1 MKKFYT
7 SALFA
12 MLGTIAI
19 GQSFFVQTDYRG
31 AFAPAPTPMWT
42 DGWVNWDPQNTNY
55 GTSNVT
61 VTANITNNTTWTSNN
76 VYLLSGPIYVKNGA
90 TLTIQPGTVIMGDK
104 AVLYSGLYITQGSKL
119 NAQGTASQPIVF
131 TSNQPAGSR
140 DKGDWGGI
148 ILMGRAANNQP
159 SGIAFIEGIAQSADT
174 QYGGGANPD
183 NNDDSGILSY
193 VRIEF
198 GGQIFQADKE
208 INGLTF
214 GSVGSGTQIDHIQTS
229 FINDDAFEWFGGSVN
244 CSHLVSYRNLD
255 DDFDT
260 DNGFSG
266 KVQFGLIVRDPN
278 ISDLSPS
285 STSEGFESDNDA
297 TGSAATPKTSAI
309 FSNITGVGPYRGT
322 IATLPSGGAGY
333 RRALRIRRNSSISVY
348 NSIFMDFRNGLYL
361 DNTNPGA
368 EANATAGTLR
378 FRSNII
384 AGNTPGKVTEK
395 IAGSTFPLTTFFAT
409 NNNDSIAA
417 TTGILTTPYD
427 YLAPDYRPA
436 GASPALTNIDFA
448 DAHILPYVLTAPA
461 VGAATQSYCQD
472 EVASQLSATAT
483 NGNTLNWYT
492 VAQGGVATT
501 TAPTPSTT
509 TAGTFNFYVSQ
520 MNAEGFESP
529 RSLITITVNATP
541 ATPTIAASGST
552 TFCTGGSVDLTA
564 STATAYDW
572 STNATTAT
580 ITVST
585 SGNYTVTITDA
596 NGCEATSSA
605 VTVNVSNAPVPTVA
619 INGATTLCEGE
630 TVTLTASTAD
640 TYTWSNNATTQS
652 IVVSTAG
659 TYNVTTT
666 NADACDGV
674 GQSSNVVITVNPQ
687 PEAIGAIGTINNFV
701 VNFTNTSAN
710 ATSYSWDFGDFT
722 SSSAAQPTHAF
733 AASGAYTVTLTAI
746 NGDCSD
752 DTTFTINIVVGL
764 DELTALNNAVIFP
777 NPASDNATLAI
788 ELTEQTTLDVVV
800 MNANGQIVQTVAAGD
815 FEAGKHTLTIDAG
828 NFAQGLYYT
837 VIRSNEATQTIKLSI
852 VK

>member
-1 MKKFYT
+1 MKKIYT

-12 MLGTIAI
+12 LIGTIAFS
-19 GQSFFVQTDYRG
+19 QSFFVQTDYRG
-31 AFAPAPTPMWT
+31 AFAPAPTAMWT

-55 GTSNVT
+55 GISNVT

-76 VYLLSGPIYVKNGA
+76 IYLLSGPIYVKNGA
-90 TLTIQPGTVIMGDK
+90 TLTIQPGTIIMGDK
-104 AVLYSGLYITQGSKL
+104 STLYSGLYITQGSRL
-119 NAQGTASQPIVF
+119 IAQGTVTQPIVF
-131 TSNQPAGSR
+131 TSNQAAGAR
-140 DKGDWGGI
+140 DKGDWGGV

-159 SGIAFIEGIAQSADT
+159 GGIANIEGIAPSADT
-174 QYGGGANPD
+174 QFGGGTNPD
-183 NNDDSGILSY
+183 DNDNSGILSY

-198 GGQIFQADKE
+198 GGQIFQPDKE
-208 INGLTF
+208 INGLTL
-214 GSVGSGTQIDHIQTS
+214 GSIGRATQIDHIQTS
-229 FINDDAFEWFGGSVN
+229 FTNDDAFEWFGGTVN
-244 CSHLVSYRNLD
+244 CSYLVSYRNLD

-260 DNGFSG
+260 DFGFTG
-266 KVQFGLIVRDPN
+266 NVQFGLIVRDPN

-297 TGSAATPKTSAI
+297 SGSAATPQTKAI
-309 FSNITGVGPYRGT
+309 FSNITAIGPYRGT
-322 IATLPSGGAGY
+322 IVALTGNAAGY
-333 RRALRIRRNSSISVY
+333 RRAARIRRNSSLSIY
-348 NSIFMDFRNGLYL
+348 NSLFMDFRTGLYL
-361 DNTNPGA
+361 DNTNAGS
-368 EANATAGTLR
+368 EANATNGTLR

-384 AGNTPGKVTEK
+384 AGNSPGRVTEK
-395 IAGSTFPLTTFFAT
+395 IAGSLFPLTTFFAT

-436 GASPALTNIDFA
+436 SNSPLLSDMDFA

-472 EVASQLSATAT
+472 ATPTQLSATAT

-492 VAQGGVATT
+492 VAQGGVGSS

-520 MNAEGFESP
+520 MNADGNESP
-529 RSLITITVNATP
+529 RTLITITVNATP
-541 ATPTIAASGST
+541 ATPTIASSGST

-572 STNATTAT
+572 STNATSPT

-640 TYTWSNNATTQS
+640 SYTWSNNATTQS
-652 IVVSTAG
+652 ITVSTAG
-659 TYNVTTT
+659 TYHVTTT
-666 NADACDGV
+666 NTDACDGV
-674 GQSSNVVITVNPQ
+674 GQSANVVITVNPQ
-687 PEAIGAIGTINNFV
+687 PEAIGAIGTITNFV
-701 VNFTNTSAN
+701 VNFTNTSTN

-746 NGDCSD
+746 NGNCTD
-752 DTTFTINIVVGL
+752 DTTFTVNIVVGL
-764 DELTALNNAVIFP
+764 DELAALNNAVIYP

-788 ELTEQTTLDVVV
+788 ELTEQTALDVVV

-815 FEAGKHTLTIDAG
+815 FEAGKHTLTIDAST
-828 NFAQGLYYT
+828 FAQGLYYT
-837 VIRSNEATQTIKLSI
+837 VIRSNEATQTIKLSV

>member
-1 MKKFYT
+1 MKKIYT

-12 MLGTIAI
+12 LLSTIAVS
-19 GQSFFVQTDYRG
+19 QSFFVQTDYRG
-31 AFAPAPTPMWT
+31 AFAPAPTAMWT
-42 DGWVNWDPQNTNY
+42 DTWSNWDPQNTNY
-55 GTSNVT
+55 GTST
-61 VTANITNNTTWTSNN
+61 VTITTSITNNTTWTSNN
-76 VYLLSGPIYVKNGA
+76 IYLLSGPIYVKNGA
-90 TLTIQPGTVIMGDK
+90 TLTIEPGTVIMGDK
-104 AVLYSGLYITQGSKL
+104 AVLYSGLYVTQGSKL

-131 TSNQPAGSR
+131 TSNQAAGAR
-140 DKGDWGGI
+140 AKGDWGGI
-148 ILMGRAANNQP
+148 ILMGRASNNQP
-159 SGIAFIEGIAQSADT
+159 GGIANIEGIAPSADT
-174 QYGGGANPD
+174 QYGGGTNPD
-183 NNDDSGILSY
+183 DNDDSGILSY

-198 GGQIFQADKE
+198 CGQVFANNVE
-208 INGLTF
+208 INGLTM
-214 GSVGSGTQIDHIQTS
+214 GAVGKSTQLDHIQIS
-229 FINDDAFEWFGGSVN
+229 FSNDDAFEWFGGTVN
-244 CSHLVSYRNLD
+244 ARYLVSYRNLD

-266 KVQFGLIVRDPN
+266 KIQFGLIVRDPN
-278 ISDLSPS
+278 VADAPAI

-309 FSNITGVGPYRGT
+309 FSNITAIGPLRGNVG
-322 IATLPSGGAGY
+322 ATVATGY
-333 RRALRIRRNSSISVY
+333 RRGARIRRNSSISIY
-348 NSIFMDFRNGLYL
+348 NTIFMDFKNGLYL
-361 DNTNPGA
+361 DNTNAGS
-368 EANATAGTLR
+368 EANATNGTLR

-395 IAGSTFPLTTFFAT
+395 IAASTFPLTTFFAT
-409 NNNDSIAA
+409 NNNDSLAA
-417 TTGILTTPYD
+417 TTNILVTPYD
-427 YLAPDYRPA
+427 YLAPDYRPTGLLDDSLETA
-436 GASPALTNIDFA
+436 DFA

-472 EVASQLSATAT
+472 EVAAQLSATAT

-509 TAGTFNFYVSQ
+509 TAGTFNYYVSQ

-529 RSLITITVNATP
+529 RTLITITVNATP

-564 STATAYDW
+564 SNAASYEW
-572 STNATTAT
+572 STTAITST

-640 TYTWSNNATTQS
+640 SYTWSNNDTTQS
-652 IVVSTAG
+652 IVVSAAG

-666 NADACDGV
+666 NTDACDGV
-674 GQSSNVVITVNPQ
+674 GQSANVVIVVNPQ
-687 PEAIGAIGTINNFV
+687 PEAIGAIGTVTNFV

-752 DTTFTINIVVGL
+752 DTTFTVNIVVGL
-764 DELTALNNAVIFP
+764 DELTALNSAVIFP

>member
-1 MKKFYT
+1 MKKIYT

-12 MLGTIAI
+12 LLSTVAVS
-19 GQSFFVQTDYRG
+19 QSFFVQTDYRG
-31 AFAPAPTPMWT
+31 AFAPAPTAMWT
-42 DGWVNWDPQNTNY
+42 DTWTNWDPQNTNY
-55 GTSNVT
+55 GSSNVT
-61 VTANITNNTTWTSNN
+61 VAASITNNTTWTAGN
-76 VYLLSGPIYVKNGA
+76 VYLLQGQIYIKNGA
-90 TLTIQPGTVIMGDK
+90 TLTIQPGTIIMGDK
-104 AVLYSGLYITQGSKL
+104 SVPGSGLFITQGSKL
-119 NAQGTASQPIVF
+119 IAQGTAAQPIVF
-131 TSNQPAGSR
+131 TSNQAAGAR
-140 DKGDWGGI
+140 AAGDWGGI
-148 ILMGRAANNQP
+148 ILMGRASNNQP
-159 SGIAFIEGIAQSADT
+159 GGIANIEGIAPTADT
-174 QYGGGANPD
+174 QYGGGVSPD
-183 NNDDSGILSY
+183 DNDDSGTLSY

-198 GGQIFQADKE
+198 PGFVYQTDKE
-208 INGLTF
+208 INGLTL
-214 GSVGSGTQIDHIQTS
+214 GAVGKATEIDHIQVS
-229 FINDDAFEWFGGSVN
+229 FSNDDAYEWFGGTVN
-244 CSHLVSYRNLD
+244 AHHLVSYRNLD

-260 DNGFSG
+260 DNGYSG
-266 KVQFGLIVRDPN
+266 NVQFGLVVRDPN
-278 ISDLSPS
+278 IADNPS
-285 STSEGFESDNDA
+285 VSTSEAFESDNNA
-297 TGSAATPKTSAI
+297 TGTGATPITNAI
-309 FSNITGVGPYRGT
+309 FSNITVVGPLRGNVGAT
-322 IATLPSGGAGY
+322 IATGFRRGA
-333 RRALRIRRNSSISVY
+333 RIRRNSSISIY
-348 NSIFMDFRNGLYL
+348 NSIFMDFKTGLYL
-361 DNTNPGA
+361 DNTNPGS
-368 EANATAGTLR
+368 EANATAGNLR
-378 FRSNII
+378 YRSNIV

-395 IAGSTFPLTTFFAT
+395 IAASSFALTAFFAS
-409 NNNDSIAA
+409 NNNDSIASTA
-417 TTGILTTPYD
+417 GILVTPYD

-492 VAQGGVATT
+492 VAQGGVASA

-509 TAGTFNFYVSQ
+509 TAGTFNFYVAQ
-520 MNAEGFESP
+520 MNAQGNESP
-529 RSLITITVNATP
+529 RSMITVTVNPTP
-541 ATPTIAASGST
+541 ATPTITANGST
-552 TFCTGGSVDLTA
+552 TFCTGGNVQLTA
-564 STATAYDW
+564 SNATSYDW
-572 STNATTAT
+572 STNETTAT

-585 SGNYTVTITDA
+585 SGSYTVTIADA

-619 INGATTLCEGE
+619 ITGATTLCEGE

-640 TYTWSNNATTQS
+640 SYTWSNAETTQS
-652 IVVSTAG
+652 IVVSAAG

-666 NADACDGV
+666 NTDACDGV
-674 GQSSNVVITVNPQ
+674 GQSADVVIVVNPQ
-687 PEAIGAIGTINNFV
+687 PVADGAIGNITNFV
-701 VNFTNTSAN
+701 VNFTNTSTN

-746 NGDCSD
+746 NGNCTD
-752 DTTFTINIVVGL
+752 DTTFTVNIVVGL

>member
-1 MKKFYT
+1 MKKIYT

-12 MLGTIAI
+12 LLSTIAVS
-19 GQSFFVQTDYRG
+19 QSFFVQTDYRG
-31 AFAPAPTPMWT
+31 AFAPAPTAMWT
-42 DGWVNWDPQNTNY
+42 DTWSNWDPQNTNY
-55 GTSNVT
+55 GTST
-61 VTANITNNTTWTSNN
+61 VTITTSITNNTTWTSNN
-76 VYLLSGPIYVKNGA
+76 IYLLSGPIYVKNGA
-90 TLTIQPGTVIMGDK
+90 TLTIEPGTVIMGDK
-104 AVLYSGLYITQGSKL
+104 AVLYSGLYVTQGSKL

-131 TSNQPAGSR
+131 TSNQAAGAR
-140 DKGDWGGI
+140 AKGDWGGI
-148 ILMGRAANNQP
+148 ILMGRASNNQP
-159 SGIAFIEGIAQSADT
+159 GGIANIEGIAPSADT
-174 QYGGGANPD
+174 QYGGGTNPD
-183 NNDDSGILSY
+183 DNDDSGVLSY

-198 GGQIFQADKE
+198 CGQVFANNVE
-208 INGLTF
+208 INGLTM
-214 GSVGSGTQIDHIQTS
+214 GAVGKGTQLDHIQIS
-229 FINDDAFEWFGGSVN
+229 FSNDDAFEWFGGTVN
-244 CSHLVSYRNLD
+244 ARYLVSYRNLD

-266 KVQFGLIVRDPN
+266 KIQFGLIVRDPN
-278 ISDLSPS
+278 VADAPAI

-309 FSNITGVGPYRGT
+309 FSNITAIGPLRGNVG
-322 IATLPSGGAGY
+322 ATVATGY
-333 RRALRIRRNSSISVY
+333 RRGARIRRNSSISIY
-348 NSIFMDFRNGLYL
+348 NTIFMDFKNGLYL
-361 DNTNPGA
+361 DNTNAGS
-368 EANATAGTLR
+368 EANATNGTLR
-378 FRSNII
+378 FRSNIV

-395 IAGSTFPLTTFFAT
+395 IAASTFPLTTFFAT
-409 NNNDSIAA
+409 NNNDSLAA
-417 TTGILTTPYD
+417 TTNILVTPYD
-427 YLAPDYRPA
+427 YLAPDYRPTGLLPDSLETA
-436 GASPALTNIDFA
+436 DFA
-448 DAHILPYVLTAPA
+448 DAVILPYVLTAPA

-520 MNAEGFESP
+520 MNTEGFESP